1 MRKLLWLFIVA
12 MSGGCTDE
20 APDLVMGTGGMG
32 GSPMPPPTATTIK
45 FWRNDNASYKQAT
58 DDAFAEYT
66 AAHANVAITSVTQ
79 PWQAYTMALSA
90 DLKRDQ
96 FAYDLVF
103 MPPAAVCTYAAN
115 LADVPADV
123 VSLSDAQNT
132 FFAPPLQGATCNGVL
147 KALPVEYNLEYGGV
161 IINLDRWEAK
171 FPGRAPGW
179 TDWSAFL
186 ADAAALAEREATGKP
201 CTNGLDIDP
210 DWPEPARHILLSQIL
225 QRGGEYWSKSEPG
238 LFDFDTAQARDS
250 LAAMVDWVNKDKV
263 MSPSLIPTKNTFVT
277 IRLGRGA
284 NEYGCGDPAQPLS
297 IMGYV
302 GTWGLPASLAERPP
316 GSSTRFGFYH
326 LPPMLGTEHRFI
338 QNAGFAFAVPKTSK
352 NAKVAWD
359 IAKSLALSPAAMRK
373 WAATAGTLPALKANG
388 TKEATAADPVL
399 SQVQPLLDKGQWMG
413 DIPYG
418 ATAEVLG
425 AMVTNYFDAVK
436 GTKTIPQALAEMQAK
451 ANAAI
456 MMNR

>member
-1 MRKLLWLFIVA
+1 MRKLVWLFTVA
-12 MSGGCTDE
+12 LASGCTDE
-20 APDLVMGTGGMG
+20 APDAVMTGM
-32 GSPMPPPTATTIK
+32 AAVAIK
-45 FWRNDNASYKQAT
+45 VWRHDNASYKQAD
-58 DDAFAEYT
+58 DDAFADYM
-66 AAHANVAITSVTQ
+66 AAHSGVTITSTTQ
-79 PWQAYTMALSA
+79 PWPAYTSALNTE
-90 DLKRDQ
+90 LKRDQ
-96 FAYDLVF
+96 FAYDLVL
-103 MPPAAVCTYAAN
+103 MPPSAVCTYAAN

-123 VSLSDAQNT
+123 VSVSDAQNT
-132 FFAPPLQGATCNGVL
+132 FFAPPLQGSTCNNVL
-147 KALPVEYNLEYGGV
+147 KALPIEYNLEYGGV
-161 IINLDRWEAK
+161 IINLDKWEAK
-171 FPGRAPGW
+171 FSGRTPGW
-179 TDWSAFL
+179 TDWNAFL
-186 ADAAALAEREATGKP
+186 ADATALAEHDATGKP

-225 QRGGEYWSKSEPG
+225 QRGGQYWSKSDPTM
-238 LFDFDTAQARDS
+238 FDFDTPEARDS
-250 LAAMVDWVNKDKV
+250 LAAMIDWVNKDKV

-297 IMGYV
+297 AMGYV

-316 GSSTRFGFYH
+316 GSTTRFGFYH
-326 LPPMLGTEHRFI
+326 LPPMVGAEHRFV
-338 QNAGFAFAVPKTSK
+338 QNAGFALAVPKSSK

-359 IAKSLALSPAAMRK
+359 IAKSIALSPAAMRR

-418 ATAEVLG
+418 ATADVLG

-436 GTKTIPQALAEMQAK
+436 GTKTVKEALADMQAK

-456 MMNR
+456 IMNR